1 MNPEYS
7 ERIEQLYLE
16 MYNMLITYA
25 RCSFE
30 EESLA
35 EEAVQET
42 FRIACQKPD
51 KLCES
56 LNPKG
61 WLVNTLKFTIRNM
74 KRSRENARQILS
86 SYLIVQNE
94 CVVFSEDKLCLQVMY
109 GNISYLEEFKLIK
122 EMAID
127 GRSHL
132 EMAKARGITV
142 SACKK
147 RVQRAKEILKRKIK
161 QNVTG

>member
-1 MNPEYS
+1 MNLEYS
-7 ERIEQLYLE
+7 EKIEQLYLE
-16 MYNMLITYA
+16 MYDMLITYA

-42 FRIACQKPD
+42 FQIACQKPD
-51 KLCES
+51 KLCKS

-61 WLVNTLKFTIRNM
+61 WLVNTLKYTIRNM
-74 KRSRENARQILS
+74 KRSRENARQLLS
-86 SYLIVQNE
+86 NYLIEQME
-94 CVVFSEDKLCLQVMY
+94 CVTFSEDKLSLQLMY
-109 GNISYLEEFKLIK
+109 DDVSCTEDFKLIK

-132 EMAKARGITV
+132 EMANARGITV
-142 SACKK
+142 NACKK
-147 RVQRAKEILKRKIK
+147 RVQRAKEILQKKMK
-161 QNVTG
+161 QDVT

>member
-7 ERIEQLYLE
+7 KRIEQLYLE
-16 MYNMLITYA
+16 MYDMLVSYA
-25 RCSFE
+25 RCSFA

-42 FRIACQKPD
+42 FQIACQKPEQ
-51 KLCES
+51 LCES
-56 LNPKG
+56 ANPKG

-74 KRSRENARQILS
+74 RRSRENARQLLS
-86 SYLIVQNE
+86 SYLIAQKEYVA
-94 CVVFSEDKLCLQVMY
+94 FSEDKLSVQLMY
-109 GNISYLEEFKLIK
+109 EDISDLEEFKLIK

-127 GRSHL
+127 GKSHL
-132 EMAKARGITV
+132 EMANARGISV

-147 RVQRAKEILKRKIK
+147 RVQRAKETLQRKIK
-161 QNVTG
+161 QDVTK

>member
-25 RCSFE
+25 RCSFK

-74 KRSRENARQILS
+74 KRSRENARRILS
-86 SYLIVQNE
+86 GYLIVQNE
-94 CVVFSEDKLCLQVMY
+94 SVLFSEDKLCLQVMY
-109 GNISYLEEFKLIK
+109 DNFSYIEEFKLIK

-127 GRSHL
+127 GKSHL
-132 EMAKARGITV
+132 EMANARGITV
-142 SACKK
+142 NACKK
-147 RVQRAKEILKRKIK
+147 RVQRAKEILKRIIK
-161 QNVTG
+161 QHVT

>member
-1 MNPEYS
+1 MNPGY
-7 ERIEQLYLE
+7 RKKIEVLYFE
-16 MYNMLITYA
+16 MYDMLMTYA

-42 FRIACQKPD
+42 FQIACQKPD

-61 WLVNTLKFTIRNM
+61 WLVNTLKYTICNM
-74 KRSRENARQILS
+74 KRSREHARQILS
-86 SYLIVQNE
+86 GYLVKQQE
-94 CVVFSEDKLCLQVMY
+94 DSTYSEDNLCLQLMY
-109 GNISYLEEFKLIK
+109 EDLAHTEEFKLLK
-122 EMAID
+122 EMVID
-127 GRSHL
+127 GKSHL

-142 SACKK
+142 NACKK
-147 RVQRAKEILKRKIK
+147 RVQRAKEILRRKIEED
-161 QNVTG
+161 VT

>member
-1 MNPEYS
+1 MNLEYS

-16 MYNMLITYA
+16 MYDMLITYA

-42 FRIACQKPD
+42 FQIACQKPD

-56 LNPKG
+56 LNPRG

-74 KRSRENARQILS
+74 KRSRESARHLLS
-86 SYLIVQNE
+86 SYLISQKE
-94 CVVFSEDKLCLQVMY
+94 CVAFSDDKLCLEIMY
-109 GNISYLEEFKLIK
+109 ENVAHTEEFKLIK

-127 GRSHL
+127 GKSHL
-132 EMAKARGITV
+132 EMAEARGITV

-147 RVQRAKEILKRKIK
+147 RVQRAKETLKQKIK
-161 QNVTG
+161 QDVTL

>member
-7 ERIEQLYLE
+7 ERIKQFYLE
-16 MYNMLITYA
+16 MYDMLITYA

-42 FRIACQKPD
+42 FQIACQKPD

-61 WLVNTLKFTIRNM
+61 WLVNTLKFTILNM

-86 SYLIVQNE
+86 GYLIAQNE
-94 CVVFSEDKLCLQVMY
+94 CVAFSEDKVCLQVMY
-109 GNISYLEEFKLIK
+109 EDIAHTEEFKLIK

-132 EMAKARGITV
+132 EMANARGISV
-142 SACKK
+142 DACKK
-147 RVQRAKEILKRKIK
+147 RVQRAKETLKRKMK
-161 QNVTG
+161 QDVTW

>member
-7 ERIEQLYLE
+7 ARIEQLYLE
-16 MYNMLITYA
+16 MYDMLIIYA
-25 RCSFE
+25 RCSFK

-42 FRIACQKPD
+42 FQIACQKPD

-74 KRSRENARQILS
+74 KRSRENAKQILS
-86 SYLIVQNE
+86 SYLIAQNE
-94 CVVFSEDKLCLQVMY
+94 CVAFSEDKLSFQMMY
-109 GNISYLEEFKLIK
+109 ENISHSEEFKLIK

-127 GRSHL
+127 GKSHL
-132 EMAKARGITV
+132 EMAATRGITV
-142 SACKK
+142 NACKK

-161 QNVTG
+161 QDVTL

>member
-7 ERIEQLYLE
+7 ERIAQLYLE
-16 MYNMLITYA
+16 MYDMLVTYA
-25 RCSFE
+25 RCSFK

-42 FRIACQKPD
+42 FQIACQKPD

-61 WLVNTLKFTIRNM
+61 WLVITLKFTIRNM
-74 KRSRENARQILS
+74 KRSRENARQLLS
-86 SYLIVQNE
+86 SYLIAQKE
-94 CVVFSEDKLCLQVMY
+94 CATFSEDKMCLQVMY
-109 GNISYLEEFKLIK
+109 EDVAHTEEFKLIK

-127 GRSHL
+127 GKSHL
-132 EMAKARGITV
+132 EMASARGISV
-142 SACKK
+142 DACKK
-147 RVQRAKEILKRKIK
+147 RVQRAKETLKRKLK
-161 QNVTG
+161 QDVTL

>member
-1 MNPEYS
+1 MDKKYS
-7 ERIEQLYLE
+7 EKIEQLYLE
-16 MYNMLITYA
+16 MYDMLLIYA
-25 RCSFE
+25 QCSFVE
-30 EESLA
+30 DALA

-42 FRIACQKPD
+42 FRIACQKPE

-56 LNPKG
+56 VNPKG

-86 SYLIVQNE
+86 SYLIAQNE
-94 CVVFSEDKLCLQVMY
+94 SVAFSEDKMCLQVMY
-109 GNISYLEEFKLIK
+109 EDVSHMEEFRLLK

-132 EMAKARGITV
+132 EMAGARGITV

-147 RVQRAKEILKRKIK
+147 RVQRAKERLKEKIK
-161 QNVTG
+161 QNVTL

>member
-7 ERIEQLYLE
+7 QRIEQLYLE
-16 MYNMLITYA
+16 MYDKLLVYA

-42 FRIACQKPD
+42 FQIACLKPD

-56 LNPKG
+56 LNPRG
-61 WLVNTLKFTIRNM
+61 WLFNTLKFTIRNM
-74 KRSRENARQILS
+74 ERNRECARHLLS
-86 SYLIVQNE
+86 NYLITQNE
-94 CVVFSEDKLCLQVMY
+94 CIAFSEDKLSLQLMY
-109 GNISYLEEFKLIK
+109 EDVSHTEEFKLIK

-132 EMAKARGITV
+132 EMANARGISV

-147 RVQRAKEILKRKIK
+147 RVQRAKETLQKKIK
-161 QNVTG
+161 QDVT